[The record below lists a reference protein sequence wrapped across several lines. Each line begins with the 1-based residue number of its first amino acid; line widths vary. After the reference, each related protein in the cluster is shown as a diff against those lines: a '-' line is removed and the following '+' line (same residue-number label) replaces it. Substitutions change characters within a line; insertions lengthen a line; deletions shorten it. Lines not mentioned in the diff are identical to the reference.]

1 MALLRLLI
9 LCWILA
15 CGSFIA
21 RSQSISELNS
31 LLDSTLYS
39 QIHIKEYRHHLS
51 LPDSTQKK
59 VVRVLEG
66 YIPPHIQQR
75 VSILDS
81 SALKGIEY
89 YALRLCASDTLCFR
103 KTKDSLTADY
113 IQHNMELLKEEPFQ
127 ETFILAVGSWGIK
140 EAIPILRSNLDNPRF
155 PKVATLL
162 ALSKLG
168 DNGSKD
174 SVMKLLEVKDTVF
187 TEIMPRGYIS
197 EQKHQLIK
205 AGNYL
210 QDKAILSRIVD
221 LLDVEG
227 KAILFDRSDAVPS
240 ELLTILELSLCF
252 IERKYIDN
260 NSLYKWEGLT
270 DQFFNEI
277 NHNLNNLQALKTI
290 LSEENK
296 LRVKSQLKSWI
307 DKYVV
312 FE

>member
-21 RSQSISELNS
+21 RSQSVSELNS

-51 LPDSTQKK
+51 LPDSTQQK

-81 SALKGIEY
+81 SALKRIEN

-140 EAIPILRSNLDNPRF
+140 TAEKILTSKENNSLF
-155 PKVATLL
+155 PQFATLL
-162 ALSKLG
+162 ALSKLR
-168 DNGSKD
+168 DNILSD
-174 SVMKLLEVKDTVF
+174 SLKSLLEVVDNPDLSPIDREEYICTLYNRLYLAGIYMKDKTLL
-187 TEIMPRGYIS
+187 MR
-197 EQKHQLIK
+197 L
-205 AGNYL
+205 
-210 QDKAILSRIVD
+210 VD
-221 LLDVEG
+221 LLDIKGQVWMLDGLYPAERSVASLLYTSSLVDNIQNKEG
-227 KAILFDRSDAVPS
+227 QREWKTLVWDYSREISTSRNNPRKLRKV
-240 ELLTILELSLCF
+240 LSV
-252 IERKYIDN
+252 K
-260 NSLYKWEGLT
+260 
-270 DQFFNEI
+270 
-277 NHNLNNLQALKTI
+277 
-290 LSEENK
+290 NK
-296 LRVKSQLKSWI
+296 LHVEVTLKGLI
-307 DKYVV
+307 DKYIT
-312 FE
+312 FD

>member
-1 MALLRLLI
+1 MNRLI
-9 LCWILA
+9 LLFTIILHALCTAYGQKIFEINRTLDSVPYYNITDIDYTKNLEVSEAVKRRVMDILNGYLPPQIIKEFTQISDQVATDISDKAWHISGTDSTRYIHIRDSLLKKYQDNRLNIYKTQAYPENLILA
-15 CGSFIA
+15 I
-21 RSQSISELNS
+21 
-31 LLDSTLYS
+31 
-39 QIHIKEYRHHLS
+39 
-51 LPDSTQKK
+51 
-59 VVRVLEG
+59 
-66 YIPPHIQQR
+66 
-75 VSILDS
+75 
-81 SALKGIEY
+81 
-89 YALRLCASDTLCFR
+89 
-103 KTKDSLTADY
+103 
-113 IQHNMELLKEEPFQ
+113 
-127 ETFILAVGSWGIK
+127 GSWGIK

-197 EQKHQLIK
+197 EQRYQLIK